1 MGANVRI
8 FFLREQAM
16 AATVAASSD
25 EEKLALLKAHPDL
38 AGRAA
43 VAGDLT
49 AESTEE
55 QVGVV

>member
-1 MGANVRI
+1 MRI